1 MARPHD
7 IPDDSDE
14 KWHYTEH
21 TAAKHEILRR
31 YLVAWLAILGRRRRG
46 SAFRHEELV
55 LVDGFAGR
63 GRYIG
68 GESGSPAIMFEQAVR
83 VVEDGLAKRVLI
95 RCAEPSEKNFEHLAE
110 VCAGLKHR
118 QVKIVPRRQT
128 FEEIAVALAD
138 WAEPRKPPPPTFVM
152 VDPYG
157 VRGVSLT
164 LVRRLMSIK
173 RLEVLLTFMVRDSSR
188 FLMDSSYEAPLTAFF
203 GGENWRQCDTAAD
216 RAACLLLRYQGVVRT
231 SIAQFATPFRVFEDE
246 RRTVLYY
253 LVHLTNN
260 DLGMREMKE
269 AMVAKSGE
277 MTFWP
282 ITVRPP
288 DQLSLEV
295 EETSPYPSLQAHL
308 TDKYASRTLTFL
320 DLLND
325 DYPDGTWVE
334 KENRAALTAMT
345 AAQPGAVTVDR
356 TRLTSGGKPA
366 TRGIQYP
373 DSITFAG
380 N

>member
-1 MARPHD
+1 M
-7 IPDDSDE
+7 
-14 KWHYTEH
+14 
-21 TAAKHEILRR
+21 
-31 YLVAWLAILGRRRRG
+31 
-46 SAFRHEELV
+46 
-55 LVDGFAGR
+55 
-63 GRYIG
+63 G
-68 GESGSPAIMFEQAVR
+68 GEPGSPAIMFEQALR

-95 RCAEPSEKNFEHLAE
+95 RCAEPNKKNFEHLSE
-110 VCAGLKHR
+110 VCAGLKHPD
-118 QVKIVPRRQT
+118 VKIVPRRQT
-128 FEEIAVALAD
+128 FQEIAESLAD
-138 WAEPRKPPPPTFVM
+138 WAETRKPPPPTFVM

-157 VRGVSLT
+157 VRGVPLA
-164 LVRRLMSIK
+164 LIKRLMNIK

-188 FLMDSSYEAPLTAFF
+188 FLMERSYEAPLTAFF
-203 GGENWRQCDTAAD
+203 GSESWRQCDTATD
-216 RAACLLLRYQGVVRT
+216 RAACLLLRYQDVVRP

-295 EETSPYPSLQAHL
+295 EETAPYPSLQAHL
-308 TDKYASRTLTFL
+308 ADKYASRTLTFL

-334 KENRAALTAMT
+334 KEYRAALIAMT
-345 AAQPGAVTVDR
+345 AERPDVVTIVR
-356 TRLTSGGKPA
+356 TRLTSGGNPA
-366 TRGIQYP
+366 TRGIQHP
-373 DSITFAG
+373 DSITFGG